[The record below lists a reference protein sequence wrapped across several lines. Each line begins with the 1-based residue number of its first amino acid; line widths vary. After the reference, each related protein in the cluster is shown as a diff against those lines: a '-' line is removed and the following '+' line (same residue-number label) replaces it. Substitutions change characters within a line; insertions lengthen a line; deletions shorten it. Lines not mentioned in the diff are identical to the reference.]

1 MKQEMMGVPV
11 ASAEQD
17 NMAYANHIS
26 GHQSRQT
33 TMPAPRHSMFYGPN
47 ALSDAQPTV
56 SKHWRYAY
64 IKCISFMLLIIP
76 RGMVEVGIG

>member
-1 MKQEMMGVPV
+1 MAVPV

-33 TMPAPRHSMFYGPN
+33 TMPVPDHSMFTGRMLFLTPN
-47 ALSDAQPTV
+47 QQCQSTE
-56 SKHWRYAY
+56 
-64 IKCISFMLLIIP
+64 
-76 RGMVEVGIG
+76 GMHT

>member
-1 MKQEMMGVPV
+1 MGVPV

-56 SKHWRYAY
+56 SKH
-64 IKCISFMLLIIP
+64 
-76 RGMVEVGIG
+76 